1 MGLPAR
7 SVSPVLKEE
16 VWRETGVEGRWGLG
30 GVNVCPSSDSRA
42 DAAGRSATVNFEAS
56 TLEASRGSLK
66 VSVTAGLG
74 SAMTGSAFGL
84 KPDILGAV
92 RSTTTNWG

>member
-16 VWRETGVEGRWGLG
+16 VWRETGVDRPSALWR
-30 GVNVCPSSDSRA
+30 VNVCPSSDSRA

-66 VSVTAGLG
+66 VSVTAALVP
-74 SAMTGSAFGL
+74 AMTASALGL